1 MKTKDFSFEL
11 PSELVAQKPVHT
23 RGMSRLMVLDRA
35 SGRIV
40 DSSVDRLADYVV
52 PGTLVVL
59 NDSRVRKAMI
69 RGVAEDAGRPYSFL
83 LIQEIRPRVWTAM
96 VKRARRLRMGRRFV
110 FPGGLCA
117 TVVGDESGFKLLQF
131 DAVVDNAYF
140 EQHGEVPL
148 PPYIKRKADREDGE
162 RYQTVY
168 AREYGSVAAPTA
180 GLHLTSEIL
189 DGLKRK
195 GADLA
200 FVTLHVGPGTF
211 LPVST
216 DNVEDFRLH
225 SEYVQVSADT
235 ADMVQKAVDAGND
248 ILAVGTTVVR
258 VLESM
263 WENGRM
269 RSGSR
274 RTEIFIYPGY
284 DFRVVTKLLT
294 NFHTPGST
302 LVLLAA
308 AFAGSEHLLTAYRQ
322 AIALGFRFYS
332 YGDAMLIG

>member
-11 PSELVAQKPVHT
+11 PRELVAQKPVRT
-23 RGMSRLMVLDRA
+23 RGTSRLMVLNRV

-40 DSSVDRLADYVV
+40 DSSVGRLADYVA

-59 NDSRVRKAMI
+59 NDSRVRKARI

-83 LIQEIRPRVWTAM
+83 LIREIRPLVWSAM
-96 VKRARRLRMGRRFV
+96 VKGARRLRIGKRFV

-117 TVVGDESGFKLLQF
+117 TVVGEKSGFKLLQF
-131 DAVVDNAYF
+131 DAIVDNAYF
-140 EQHGEVPL
+140 EQYGEVPL
-148 PPYIKRKADREDGE
+148 PPYIKRKAEQEDGE

-180 GLHLTSEIL
+180 GLHLTPEIL
-189 DGLKRK
+189 DGLKDQ
-195 GADLA
+195 GVDLA

-225 SEYVQVSADT
+225 SELVRVSAGT
-235 ADMVQKAVDAGND
+235 ADMVQKAVNAGSD
-248 ILAVGTTVVR
+248 VLAVGTTVVR
-258 VLESM
+258 ALESM
-263 WENGRM
+263 WEDRRM

-308 AFAGSEHLLTAYRQ
+308 AFAGSEHLMTAYRQ
-322 AIALGFRFYS
+322 AIALGYRFYS